1 MYQEWLKKYEKIIN
15 KKNISIE
22 EAKRNLKEI
31 INLCKDD
38 IKINNKDITAIL
50 DLEDLKSL
58 ILEASDKK
66 DQRGVNMNI
75 FDYNEEEFNKKLEE
89 IFKNISSEKLIKE
102 LIECGLEIEQ
112 K

>member
-58 ILEASDKK
+58 KVILEASDKK
-66 DQRGVNMNI
+66 D
-75 FDYNEEEFNKKLEE
+75 
-89 IFKNISSEKLIKE
+89 
-102 LIECGLEIEQ
+102 
-112 K
+112 